1 MEKIKP
7 EERKYYEKIHK
18 KMTAPRSQDYYSK
31 EIVLAEFRNG
41 TKIENNLKKGSII
54 LAMKKGKKI
63 EKFNLKSLLP
73 EFYKFNFDKDRWT
86 HLPFCE
92 LICGPI
98 IESEKDLIIW
108 MHEIGHAWDW
118 LKNKEDYINDDRFYA
133 DTIAQQERNAWV
145 WALKNMRLLIRQG
158 FVGEDMTDKKMM
170 DIAKSAMYNSAK
182 TWPKEDA
189 SRCKFL
195 NKEI

>member
-73 EFYKFNFDKDRWT
+73 EFYKFNFDKDR
-86 HLPFCE
+86 
-92 LICGPI
+92 
-98 IESEKDLIIW
+98 
-108 MHEIGHAWDW
+108 
-118 LKNKEDYINDDRFYA
+118 
-133 DTIAQQERNAWV
+133 
-145 WALKNMRLLIRQG
+145 
-158 FVGEDMTDKKMM
+158 
-170 DIAKSAMYNSAK
+170 
-182 TWPKEDA
+182 
-189 SRCKFL
+189 
-195 NKEI
+195 